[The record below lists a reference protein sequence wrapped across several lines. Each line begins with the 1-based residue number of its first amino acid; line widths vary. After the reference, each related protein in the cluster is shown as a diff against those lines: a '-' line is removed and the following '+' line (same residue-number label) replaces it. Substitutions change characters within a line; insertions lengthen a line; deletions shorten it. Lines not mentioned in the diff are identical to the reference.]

1 MPKLQ
6 YVSSDSEEDTK
17 EEIQEIIIEK
27 PKKVKPKKEKE
38 YIPTQIE
45 APTPPPPPPTT
56 PRAKKERSEK
66 QKDVT
71 RRMRE
76 ALEKR
81 RSEKMQ
87 LKQEDIEHKQKLKTK
102 LKIKKKVEE
111 EVNKKIKELA
121 KSDSEESTDNESE
134 EKLVVVKKSKPRIK
148 KIVEKVEQSPPQ
160 QQTKPRNYIRF
171 F

>member
-38 YIPTQIE
+38 YLPTQIE
-45 APTPPPPPPTT
+45 APTPPPPAT
-56 PRAKKERSEK
+56 PRTKKERSEK

-148 KIVEKVEQSPPQ
+148 KIVEKVEQ
-160 QQTKPRNYIRF
+160 
-171 F
+171 